1 MKMHLAST
9 IAALAVYSAA
19 SIASPTVIYQ
29 TGFESPTYTVG
40 NLTGQDGWAQ
50 FGNGLNTVQTGLVA
64 TGLQAALVDGRLA
77 SGQDGPFRSSPTVL
91 PLISLS
97 ADIRLVSGANQ
108 RDWQFSAIGPA
119 LVGFSGG
126 IDILANGD
134 ILAISNGF
142 AVIGNFSRD
151 VWHNVNVQLDYS
163 TQKYDLLLDGV
174 TLATGVAFCG
184 SNAGCTGAF
193 LPSYDSVIFDTFG
206 TGGDDFGAIDN
217 LKVQTFERG
226 VPEPTAIAL
235 LGVGLAGLGFG
246 RRKRHA

>member
-1 MKMHLAST
+1 MKLHLAAA
-9 IAALAVYSAA
+9 IAALATYSAA
-19 SIASPTVIYQ
+19 LSASPTVIYQ

-64 TGLQAALVDGRLA
+64 TGLQAALVDGRRA
-77 SGQDGPFRSSPTVL
+77 SGQDGPFRSSPSAL

-97 ADIRLVSGANQ
+97 ADIRLVSGQNQ
-108 RDWQFSAIGPA
+108 REWQFSAIGPA

-134 ILAISNGF
+134 IQAITNGF
-142 AVIGNFSRD
+142 PIIGNFTRD
-151 VWHNVNVQLDYS
+151 IWHNVNIQLDYS
-163 TQKYDLLLDGV
+163 TQKYDLLLDGA
-174 TLATGVAFCG
+174 TLASGVAFCG

-206 TGGDDFGAIDN
+206 TGGDDLGAIDN
-217 LKVQTFERG
+217 LTVQTFERG
-226 VPEPTAIAL
+226 VPEPAAIAL
-235 LGVGLAGLGFG
+235 LGLGLVGLGLG
-246 RRKRHA
+246 RRKN